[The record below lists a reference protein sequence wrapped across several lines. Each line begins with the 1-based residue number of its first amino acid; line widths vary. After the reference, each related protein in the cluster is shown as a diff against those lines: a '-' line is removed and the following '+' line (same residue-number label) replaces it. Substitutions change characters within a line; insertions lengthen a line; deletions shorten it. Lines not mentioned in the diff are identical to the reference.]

1 MTVTNDG
8 ATILKSLHIDNPAAK
23 VLVGILM
30 LSYCCIIYFLLLV
43 LMGVCSGLILS
54 YATCYVLTVRLDVL
68 VVEFLIFMEYN
79 AHKDSIFSIQ
89 VYFNLELF
97 RCTTVESFQ
106 LILVIL
112 G

>member
-30 LSYCCIIYFLLLV
+30 LSCCIIYYHLLV
-43 LMGVCSGLILS
+43 LVGVCSGLILS
-54 YATCYVLTVRLDVL
+54 YTTCYVLTVRLDVP

-79 AHKDSIFSIQ
+79 AHKDSTLADSKYTSIWNYLDVLQ
-89 VYFNLELF
+89 
-97 RCTTVESFQ
+97 
-106 LILVIL
+106 
-112 G
+112 